1 MAQTNHKL
9 FFFRVKG
16 WGIEGAWIKDPLM
29 IFNAWPAGCAK
40 NLTWERSSDFM
51 FYCLHEFHQQK
62 CNTEIAFKFPEITIS
77 KMLQVSGRR
86 NHVASPGA
94 IDLCIW

>member
-40 NLTWERSSDFM
+40 NLTWERSSDFG
-51 FYCLHEFHQQK
+51 LHV
-62 CNTEIAFKFPEITIS
+62 CIAS
-77 KMLQVSGRR
+77 KYIV
-86 NHVASPGA
+86 HIV
-94 IDLCIW
+94 